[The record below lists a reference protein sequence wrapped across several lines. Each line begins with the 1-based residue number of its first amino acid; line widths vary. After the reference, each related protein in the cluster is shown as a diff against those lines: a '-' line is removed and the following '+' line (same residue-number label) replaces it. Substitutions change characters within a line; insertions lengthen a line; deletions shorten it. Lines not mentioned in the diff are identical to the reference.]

1 MLPKNLLYQT
11 KSESAS
17 ARSYK
22 ANIAPQNGTGP
33 YAQNQTIIVNIPT
46 SQNLVTAMSENY
58 LKFDAT
64 FTVGGAD
71 TNYIRLDNCGAHSFI
86 QRIRVFHGSVLL
98 SDINNY
104 NQLASMCYDLQV
116 STPASYGKYNI
127 LSGSRNDMVVSTP
140 TFLAAAVGDGA
151 GVVTTLSNLPL
162 SVNQVN
168 SGIRIG
174 TGSIATTVVS
184 SVHTFCLPLI
194 SIVGTLCPKYFPLF
208 ECTAFPLRVEIQLAS
223 SATTITCSH
232 TALNTFSLTNVE
244 YVMNCIELSENAIQI
259 IKSSTGGGPLQFVFS
274 DYSNIETSMSASTGS
289 LLAIPCAFKYASIR
303 SLFIAMRD
311 RTKTDDIRY
320 FPFSNNTFNIA
331 SYTFR
336 LGSKVVPTKAPENYI
351 EMYAELIKAISSLS
365 DINHAPSIELKSYSG
380 GFYRNTDAADDPSQL
395 PTQVGTGL
403 NDSGTVN
410 SSSFYIGLDLEN
422 YPNADKEKIW
432 AGYNSH
438 NDDIFFLPKFG
449 ALTAATTISFGLYC
463 MFDAELTFNNGQCYI
478 SF

>member
-33 YAQNQTIIVNIPT
+33 YTPNQTIIVNIPT
-46 SQNLVTAMSENY
+46 SPNLVTAMSENY

-64 FTVGGAD
+64 FTVGGND
-71 TNYIRLDNCGAHSFI
+71 TNYIRLDNCGANSFI

-116 STPASYGKYNI
+116 STPAAYGKYNI
-127 LSGSRNDMVVSTP
+127 LTGSRNDTVVSTP
-140 TFLAAAVGDGA
+140 TFIDTAVDTAAEI
-151 GVVTTLSNLPL
+151 VTTLSNIPL

-168 SGIRIG
+168 SGIRID
-174 TGSIATTVVS
+174 TGSIATTATS
-184 SVHTFCLPLI
+184 TVHTFCLPLI

-223 SATTITCSH
+223 SATAISCSH
-232 TALNTFSLTNVE
+232 TALSSFSLTNVE

-303 SLFIAMRD
+303 SIFIAMRD
-311 RTKTDDIRY
+311 RVKTDAIRY
-320 FPFSNNTFNIA
+320 FPFSNNTFNLA
-331 SYTFR
+331 NYSFR
-336 LGSKVVPTKAPENYI
+336 LGSKVVPTKSPENYI

-380 GFYRNTDAADDPSQL
+380 GLYKNSDVADDATQL
-395 PTQVGTGL
+395 PTQVGTTL
-403 NDSGTVN
+403 SSSNAVN
-410 SSSFYIGLDLEN
+410 SGSFYVGLDLEN
-422 YPNADKEKIW
+422 YPNADKDKIW

-449 ALTAATTISFGLYC
+449 ALTAATNISFGLYC
-463 MFDAELTFNNGQCYI
+463 MFDAELTFNNGQAYI